1 MKASEKSRRRSM
13 RRLINR
19 GGLSKTSRRS
29 ALIAE
34 NNASKI
40 RKMILDELD
49 TAIENAQNTTVDERE
64 KDSIAFSVNISDNEK
79 NQISRE
85 ENRFKNQLAQ
95 WDGNNAR
102 IHFTVSRTPE
112 IIKKCSQAG

>member
-1 MKASEKSRRRSM
+1 M

-19 GGLSKTSRRS
+19 GGHSKTSRRS

-49 TAIENAQNTTVDERE
+49 TAIGNAQNATVDEGE

-79 NQISRE
+79 IRFQEKRIDLRISLHSGMETMQEYISLCQERL
-85 ENRFKNQLAQ
+85 K
-95 WDGNNAR
+95 
-102 IHFTVSRTPE
+102 
-112 IIKKCSQAG
+112 